1 MNAKTRPEAQTPLQI
16 ARRLAADFA
25 ENAAERDVAGG
36 TPKAERDALRRSGLL
51 SLIIPRE
58 YGGLGASWSETLQTV
73 RELARVDSSIAHVY
87 GFQHLMLAT
96 VRLFS
101 RPEQWQPWF
110 ELTARNR
117 WFWGNALNP
126 LDNRTVA
133 RRFDG
138 WREFSGKKSFCS
150 GARDSEMLIA
160 SALDGEGGPLLIA
173 AIPTARSGISLG
185 QDWDNMGQRQTDSG
199 SAIFERVRV
208 EESELLLDPGPLST
222 PFACLRPLIAQLIFT
237 EVFLGIAEGAFEEA
251 RQYTL
256 REARPWFRSEVAE
269 ANADPYVLARYGEFW
284 VGLESTRALVER
296 AAQRL
301 DAAWSKG
308 PALDASERGQLAL
321 AIAAAKVAA
330 TRNGLDL
337 CNRMF
342 EVTGARSTHAALRL
356 DRYWRNL
363 RTQTLHDPLAGRLGA
378 EPVTAATDL
387 LLMNASTHTPDRL
400 LTLPRSPNLATSI
413 RATAQVFEDPK
424 SQALLEHL
432 RQVAPSEASV
442 LVIGETGTGKELVA
456 RHIHNL
462 SARRNGP
469 FVAVNCGAFSES
481 LVEAELFGHEKGAF
495 TGALAAKAGWFEEAN
510 GGTLFLDE
518 IGDLPMPIQV
528 KLLRVLQE
536 REVVRL
542 GSRKSIPIDVRVLA
556 ATNVQLERAINAGHF
571 REDLYYRLNVVS
583 LELSPLRERP
593 GDILPLTRHFIAEYS
608 RRLGYGQSQ
617 LSPEA
622 AQKLRAYSWPGNIRE
637 LENVIHHTL
646 LICRDGLIRAD
657 DLHLS
662 NLRLERGEELAR
674 GGPASGAAEH
684 LLQQAFQR
692 LFEEQGENLHG
703 RVEDALLRAAYR
715 FCHGNQ
721 VHTANL
727 LGLSRNVTRTRL
739 IAIGELVVNKRGGQR
754 IDGERAV
761 RLSI

>member
-1 MNAKTRPEAQTPLQI
+1 MNVFWFLPTHGDGHFLGTSQGARPVSLPYLKQVAQAADSLGYHGVLIPTGRSCEDSWVVASALAPLTERLRFLVAIRPGIVSPTVSARMAATLDRLSGGRLLINVVTGGDPDENRGDGIHLGHAERYEVTDEFLRVWRRVLQGEAVDFHGKHIHVENAKALYPPLQRPYPPLYFGGSSEAAHELAGEQVDVYLTWGEPLPAVAAKIADVRQRAARHGRTVKFGIRLHVIVRETAEEAWRAADRLIEHISDETIAAAQQSFARFDSEKRPVNAKTRPEAQTPLQI

-160 SALDGEGGPLLIA
+160 SALDGEGGALLIA

-301 DAAWSKG
+301 DAAWSEG

-363 RTQTLHDPLAGRLGA
+363 RTQTLHDPL
-378 EPVTAATDL
+378 DY
-387 LLMNASTHTPDRL
+387 
-400 LTLPRSPNLATSI
+400 
-413 RATAQVFEDPK
+413 K
-424 SQALLEHL
+424 
-432 RQVAPSEASV
+432 
-442 LVIGETGTGKELVA
+442 
-456 RHIHNL
+456 
-462 SARRNGP
+462 
-469 FVAVNCGAFSES
+469 
-481 LVEAELFGHEKGAF
+481 
-495 TGALAAKAGWFEEAN
+495 
-510 GGTLFLDE
+510 
-518 IGDLPMPIQV
+518 
-528 KLLRVLQE
+528 
-536 REVVRL
+536 
-542 GSRKSIPIDVRVLA
+542 
-556 ATNVQLERAINAGHF
+556 
-571 REDLYYRLNVVS
+571 
-583 LELSPLRERP
+583 
-593 GDILPLTRHFIAEYS
+593 
-608 RRLGYGQSQ
+608 
-617 LSPEA
+617 
-622 AQKLRAYSWPGNIRE
+622 IRE
-637 LENVIHHTL
+637 LG
-646 LICRDGLIRAD
+646 DW
-657 DLHLS
+657 
-662 NLRLERGEELAR
+662 
-674 GGPASGAAEH
+674 
-684 LLQQAFQR
+684 
-692 LFEEQGENLHG
+692 
-703 RVEDALLRAAYR
+703 AL
-715 FCHGNQ
+715 NQ
-721 VHTANL
+721 SPPQPTFY
-727 LGLSRNVTRTRL
+727 S
-739 IAIGELVVNKRGGQR
+739 
-754 IDGERAV
+754 
-761 RLSI
+761 